1 MNSIIN
7 YGGVP
12 VPYAVLWS
20 DEEAAGMHVAK
31 CAHAR
36 AYACC
41 QVKSERGSGK
51 PRFGT
56 PHMDRQREVIVNDW
70 CDLCARPLKG
80 RTKVSLSHAGHR
92 MSGTGLYV
100 MQVEPM
106 VHKDCA
112 VTCLQQC
119 PSLKRDIAA
128 GTLFVRQVLKHRTLL
143 AMLSPDA
150 VMEFTQTAHIGTVVG
165 HAKVELLHWKD
176 RNLEWLMT
184 T

>member
-1 MNSIIN
+1 MREILK

-20 DEEAAGMHVAK
+20 EEEAPGMHVAK

-41 QVKSERGSGK
+41 QVKSARGAGK
-51 PRFGT
+51 PRFGS
-56 PHMDRQREVIVNDW
+56 PHMDRQREVIINEW
-70 CDLCARPLKG
+70 CDVCAKPLKG

-112 VTCLQQC
+112 IICLQHC
-119 PSLKRDIAA
+119 PSLKRDIAN
-128 GTLFVRQVLKHRTLL
+128 GTLFVRQVLKHRTQL
-143 AMLSPDA
+143 AILSHAA
-150 VMEFTQTAHIGTVVG
+150 VLEFTNEAHAGPVLG

-176 RNLEWLMT
+176 RDMTWLMNT
-184 T
+184 